1 MFVNVTDLRIQE
13 RTVIH
18 MTLIE
23 RIRRLCAERGI
34 SVRQLEI
41 ATGITERTIGRWDVN
56 TPSVDKVQK
65 VAEYFGVSIDYLMG
79 REGDEDTDSPGKV
92 RVSDEELKFAIFNGG
107 SREITDA
114 MLDEVKQF
122 AEWIKMREA
131 KKNGQDK

>member
-1 MFVNVTDLRIQE
+1 
-13 RTVIH
+13 

-56 TPSVDKVQK
+56 IPSVDKVQK

-92 RVSDEELKFAIFNGG
+92 RLSDEELKYAIFNGG

-114 MLDEVKQF
+114 MLDEVRQF